1 MSAAYIDKHFVEV
14 TNHINA
20 DTDEILDGSWAEVD
34 LGGSSAPHPPSP
46 PSEITS
52 GFLEQYDSGSL
63 SLKNPPLI

>member
-20 DTDEILDGSWAEVD
+20 DTDEILDGSWAGAD
-34 LGGSSAPHPPSP
+34 LGGSSGVCPPP
-46 PSEITS
+46 PEMTC